1 MKINGSQS
9 CFHDFLMLIKNK
21 ERKIKQDEKLSEFIF
36 FNSIPNPIN

>member
-21 ERKIKQDEKLSEFIF
+21 EKLKQDEKLSELTF
-36 FNSIPNPIN
+36 FNSIPDPIN